1 MNKKEHALNAVIKQG
16 ILPLYFHADSGISN
30 NVLKALYEAGVRA
43 IEYTNRG
50 EAALKNFAA
59 MKDLRD
65 SEMKDLLL
73 GIGTIKNRKDAQA
86 FVDAGAD
93 FLISPGYIPE
103 VNDVAN
109 ENDLL
114 WIPGCMT
121 PTEIIVAENAGIN
134 FVKLFPGNIL
144 GTGFLEAIKP
154 LFPSMH
160 FMPTGGVDI
169 ERENM
174 DKWFKAGVS
183 AVGLGSKLINKAVLD
198 QDDYKSVITA
208 LTQKAICIV
217 DAIRS
222 K

>member
-30 NVLKALYEAGVRA
+30 NVLKALYEAGIRA

-50 EAALKNFAA
+50 DAALTNFAA
-59 MKDLRD
+59 MKELRD

-103 VNDVAN
+103 VYDVAN
-109 ENDLL
+109 ENGLL

-121 PTEIIVAENAGIN
+121 PSEIIVAENAGIN
-134 FVKLFPGNIL
+134 FVKLFPGNVL
-144 GTGFLEAIKP
+144 GIGFLEAIKP
-154 LFPSMH
+154 LFPTMH
-160 FMPTGGVDI
+160 FMPTGGVDL
-169 ERENM
+169 EKENI

-198 QDDYKSVITA
+198 QDDYKTVISA
-208 LTQKAICIV
+208 LTQKAICII
-217 DAIRS
+217 DSIR